1 MIVFSNEQKKF
12 QFQIS
17 FSRLIELYIK
27 RIEERKK
34 YNESNTREIKERKE
48 NIFYINLSFSKFI
61 FSYHSKS
68 LIENKILLNTFWA
81 ILIKSLIYY

>member
-1 MIVFSNEQKKF
+1 MIVFSNEQKNF

-34 YNESNTREIKERKE
+34 YNESNTREIKERKKT
-48 NIFYINLSFSKFI
+48 SFTSI
-61 FSYHSKS
+61 HHSQS
-68 LIENKILLNTFWA
+68 LYFHIIQNP
-81 ILIKSLIYY
+81 